1 MRNIILIICL
11 PFFCFGED
19 SPKDEQEDFS
29 KTTPLE
35 KALAALNDAHSEKE
49 KAKLELTVVLE
60 ALKDLESRYRK
71 ESSETEKEIKK
82 IENFIAGVD
91 PFSMAEL
98 VERIEALAN
107 ENKKLAE
114 QNEILRKK
122 LEPNGKR
129 KSSSQ
134 DQ

>member
-1 MRNIILIICL
+1 MRNIILIICF

-19 SPKDEQEDFS
+19 SPKNEQEDFS
-29 KTTPLE
+29 KTLE

-60 ALKDLESRYRK
+60 ALKDLENRYRK

-107 ENKKLAE
+107 ENKKLAK

-122 LEPNGKR
+122 LEPNGKQ
-129 KSSSQ
+129 KGHE
-134 DQ
+134 

>member
-1 MRNIILIICL
+1 MRNIILIICF

-19 SPKDEQEDFS
+19 SPKNEQEDFS
-29 KTTPLE
+29 KTLE

-60 ALKDLESRYRK
+60 ALKDLENRYRK